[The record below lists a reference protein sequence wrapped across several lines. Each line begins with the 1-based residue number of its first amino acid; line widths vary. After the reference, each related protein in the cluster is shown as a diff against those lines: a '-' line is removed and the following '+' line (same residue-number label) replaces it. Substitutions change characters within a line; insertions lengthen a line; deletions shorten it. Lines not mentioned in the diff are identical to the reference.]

1 MTYRSAN
8 DRNLRSI
15 ANALGV
21 SNVVEGTVRRDGSR
35 VRVTTALVDART
47 DRTLWSDSY
56 DRNLSDIFAI
66 QSDIAET
73 VASKLSARLP
83 LQEKPTKNLEAYDLY
98 LQAKASIGNA
108 SLLLNF
114 GESRVK
120 LLDAVA
126 LLEQATRL
134 DPTFALAYCE
144 IAAADGCLI
153 AVRLDATPNRRTH
166 YEAAVN
172 EALRLK
178 PSLPEAH
185 LKAGY
190 YFYDCFRDYV
200 KSHEHL
206 AIAEHLLPNSAEALV
221 LAGYIDRGQGHWE
234 DSTKAFEKACNLDPE
249 NPLTLVQLEANY
261 GYIRQYGDQKRI
273 FARLTALEPD
283 NPIVKL
289 EGAMISFNEKADLT
303 PWRRVLETLPS
314 SMKMFSELEFLI
326 VSRDWTK
333 AGELVRSSQSD
344 ELPFNGSVV
353 PLVPRACLEIQM
365 SKLQGGRPETNA
377 ELGAARGQLLRKIT
391 EQPGDPY
398 FLAYL
403 AQIDAY
409 LGRKQEAIQEAK
421 RAVEMLPDA
430 IDGPILRCILAIV
443 YAWTNEPDLAF
454 QELDVSTKTPRG
466 VSYGDLKLDP
476 DWDPLRTDPRF
487 NKLLAQLA
495 PKE

>member
-1 MTYRSAN
+1 MC
-8 DRNLRSI
+8 
-15 ANALGV
+15 
-21 SNVVEGTVRRDGSR
+21 VEGTVRRDGSR

-47 DRTLWSDSY
+47 DQTLWSDSY

-83 LQEKPTKNLEAYDLY
+83 PQEKRDIQEKPTENLEAYDLY
-98 LQAKASIGNA
+98 LQAKASIKNSA
-108 SLLLNF
+108 LMLNF
-114 GESRVK
+114 GESRQK

-144 IAAADGCLI
+144 IAGADGCLY
-153 AVRLDATPNRRTH
+153 AVRLDATPSRRTH

-178 PSLPEAH
+178 PNLAEGH
-185 LKAGY
+185 LAAGY
-190 YFYDCFRDYV
+190 YLYDCCRDYP
-200 KSHEHL
+200 KSREHL
-206 AIAEHLLPNSAEALV
+206 AIAERLLPNSADTLC

-234 DSTKAFEKACNLDPE
+234 ESTKAFERACNLDPE
-249 NPLTLVQLEANY
+249 NPMMLNQLEANY
-261 GYIRQYGDQKRI
+261 GYIRQYRDQKRI
-273 FARLTALEPD
+273 FARLIALEPD

-289 EGAMISFNEKADLT
+289 ERAIISFNEKADLT
-303 PWRRVLETLPS
+303 AWRTVLETLPS
-314 SMKMFSELEFLI
+314 SMKMFSQLEFLI

-333 AGELVRSSQSD
+333 ARELVRSSSSE

-353 PLVPRACLEIQM
+353 PLVPRACLEIQI
-365 SKLQGGRPETNA
+365 SKFQGEHPETNA
-377 ELGAARGQLLRKIT
+377 ESGVARNVLVKKV
-391 EQPGDPY
+391 EEHPEDPY
-398 FLAYL
+398 LLVYL
-403 AQIDAY
+403 GQIDAY
-409 LGRKQEAIQEAK
+409 LDRKQEAIQEAK
-421 RAVEMLPDA
+421 HAVEMLPDA
-430 IDGPILRCILAIV
+430 IDGPILRCILATV

-454 QELDVSTKTPRG
+454 QELDVSAKTPRG

-487 NKLLAQLA
+487 NELLAQLA
-495 PKE
+495 PKD